1 MMGGLSLGELTML
14 NTGESPNVAVESRL
28 SQILEVNAPEKYRLS
43 AKACEGILRRAERRG
58 KVLPEMLRIA
68 LEQTIAREKETV

>member
-28 SQILEVNAPEKYRLS
+28 SQILEVNVPEKYRLS
-43 AKACEGILRRAERRG
+43 AKAYEGILRRAERRG
-58 KVLPEMLRIA
+58 KELPQMLKAALEYVIA
-68 LEQTIAREKETV
+68 LESV